1 MPDIEGKDVLIYI
14 GDGADPEVFTKIGS
28 SQSDELTINNQAVDI
43 NTKDSDG
50 WVERFAPG
58 VTKSVNMSMRGVWR
72 ETADHDQLLNL
83 AADGAPS
90 ANFLFLLGGAR
101 RFRGAFLVDSFTYSG
116 ETEGPAQFSAQFSSD
131 GAIVIELVP

>member
-14 GDGADPEVFTKIGS
+14 GDGADPENFTKIGS
-28 SQSDELTINNQAVDI
+28 SQSDELTINNQSVDL
-43 NTKDSDG
+43 NTKDSGG

-58 VTKSVNMSMRGVWR
+58 VTKSINMSMRGVWR

-83 AADGAPS
+83 SQSDDPS

-101 RFRGAFLVDSFTYSG
+101 RFRGKFLVDSFTYSG
-116 ETEGPAQFSAQFSSD
+116 ETEGSAQFSAQFSSD
-131 GAIVIELVP
+131 GIVVIETIP